1 VVLDVECC
9 SNTLNHN
16 MIRDTCNRMSASGY
30 VLDKIFIDVRTLCG
44 PCCPKRCAV
53 LIFKTRG

>member
-1 VVLDVECC
+1 
-9 SNTLNHN
+9 